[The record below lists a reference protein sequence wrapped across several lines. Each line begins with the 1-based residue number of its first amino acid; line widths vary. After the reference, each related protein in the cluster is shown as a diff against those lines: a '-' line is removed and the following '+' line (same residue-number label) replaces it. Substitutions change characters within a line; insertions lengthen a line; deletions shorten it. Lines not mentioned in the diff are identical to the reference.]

1 MTRPLHP
8 PSAAKRGGTR
18 AHSREDAARP
28 ALPRR
33 PGADEPGRVEDEIA
47 RALRKDVA
55 ALLQAGGDAARD
67 GIGLLGQLLNASMEA
82 GAAGAEFAN
91 QVGGIARGVMAG
103 VQDARGDLD
112 KAAHEVVRL
121 AVQQAHRARADVA
134 LVAQRAI
141 HGVAHGTAEA
151 GGDPGPSTRTAI
163 HSALRTAAGLGV
175 IAAEAVRLMVVDV
188 FGALDATLAGEA
200 AQDSGSG

>member
-1 MTRPLHP
+1 MTRSMQPT
-8 PSAAKRGGTR
+8 SAVRRGATR
-18 AHSREDAARP
+18 AHSRYDAAKP
-28 ALPRR
+28 SLPHRS
-33 PGADEPGRVEDEIA
+33 GADQRGSIEDEIA
-47 RALRKDVA
+47 RVLRKDVA
-55 ALLQAGGDAARD
+55 ALLQAGGGAARD
-67 GIGLLGQLLNASMEA
+67 GISLLEHLLNASMEA
-82 GAAGAEFAN
+82 GVAGGEFAT

-141 HGVAHGTAEA
+141 HGVAHGAAEA
-151 GGDPGPSTRTAI
+151 GGDPGPSTRIAI

-175 IAAEAVRLMVVDV
+175 IAAEAVRLMVVHV
-188 FGALDATLAGEA
+188 FGALDATLSGEA
-200 AQDSGSG
+200 AQDSGTG